1 MGRKRWLAAIF
12 AAVLTAQT
20 ILAGCGTDG
29 ASKNEKTED
38 GNARTEQ
45 AEDGESEDGKKS
57 EDGKTE
63 SPQEE
68 GGETVELRFH
78 DIIPNPAREAKFKEM
93 VERFN
98 EENPGIK
105 VIYESTPWDQS
116 HNKLVTQGSAD
127 TMPDITIMH
136 ASWASEFNSAGW
148 IIPLDDYLAEWEYT
162 EQFIPYVKNVLI
174 EYDQKDV
181 YGYTYGIPDGLTTH
195 GMYVRKD
202 WIEEAGMTLE
212 DLETWEG
219 IFAASEK
226 MTDASQNRYGFAFRG
241 ARGGADQ
248 MGMYLLGALNGRL
261 YEEDGT
267 CRINTPEGLQAF
279 KKYCSLYLDGYA
291 PKDSINWG
299 YAEMVQGF
307 TSGLSGILNQTTE
320 VTQTCKESMKDEEWT
335 VIPFPRSADGNI
347 YSKADSFFY
356 TITKSSQHPKEA
368 WKFVSFMMSPEN
380 NMEYCETNLY
390 IPVMQGAEDDPRF
403 TQGGMEGFVA
413 SMNDENFVRN
423 PFYGYF
429 PELTEFAETVY
440 DSELQKYLLGQQT
453 AEEAVANISDFLTEA
468 QQRFM
473 ESSPDTPLP
482 RAVKVDG
489 TEIK

>member
-1 MGRKRWLAAIF
+1 MGRKRWLAVIF
-12 AAVLTAQT
+12 TVVLAAQA
-20 ILAGCGTDG
+20 ILAGCGNDG
-29 ASKNEKTED
+29 ASKGGKTE
-38 GNARTEQ
+38 GGEAKTEQ
-45 AEDGESEDGKKS
+45 AEDGQET
-57 EDGKTE
+57 DGKTE
-63 SPQEE
+63 DQKAGSTD
-68 GGETVELRFH
+68 TVELRFH

-105 VIYESTPWDQS
+105 VTYESTPWDQS

-127 TMPDITIMH
+127 TMPD
-136 ASWASEFNSAGW
+136 AG
-148 IIPLDDYLAEWEYT
+148 
-162 EQFIPYVKNVLI
+162 
-174 EYDQKDV
+174 
-181 YGYTYGIPDGLTTH
+181 
-195 GMYVRKD
+195 
-202 WIEEAGMTLE
+202 
-212 DLETWEG
+212 
-219 IFAASEK
+219 
-226 MTDASQNRYGFAFRG
+226 QNRYGFAFRG

-267 CRINTPEGLQAF
+267 CRINTPEGLEAF
-279 KKYCSLYLDGYA
+279 QKYCSLYLDGYA
-291 PKDSINWG
+291 TKDSINWG

-320 VTQTCKESMKDEEWT
+320 VTQTCKETMQDEEWT

-356 TITKSSQHPKEA
+356 TITKSSQHPEEA

-390 IPVMQGAEDDPRF
+390 IPVMQGAENDPRF
-403 TQGGMEGFVA
+403 TEGGMEGFVA
-413 SMNDENFVRN
+413 SMNDEYFVRN

-440 DSELQKYLLGQQT
+440 DAELQKYLLGQQT
-453 AEEAVANISDFLTEA
+453 AEEAVAHISDFLTEA